1 MRLDAAQSA
10 QSGFGKDVDVS
21 TTEGALSAIPVGLT
35 YLLLAPFPWQLA
47 SLRQMITL
55 PEMVVWWLS
64 LPILVLGGWFTI
76 KHRLREIA
84 PILIFTTLLTL
95 TYSIM
100 QGNVGTAY
108 RQRAQLLVFYF
119 VFVAVGFMLVKEK
132 REAQA
137 RKKQAEREAA
147 RRPRLKAER
156 IKDRMPA
163 VG

>member
-1 MRLDAAQSA
+1 VPI
-10 QSGFGKDVDVS
+10 GF
-21 TTEGALSAIPVGLT
+21 T
-35 YLLLAPFPWQLA
+35 YFLLATFPWQFG
-47 SLRQMITL
+47 SFRQMLTL
-55 PEMVVWWLS
+55 PEMLVWWCSIPL
-64 LPILVLGGWFTI
+64 LALGAWFTI
-76 KHRLREIA
+76 KHRIREIA
-84 PILIFTTLLTL
+84 PILIFTSLLTL
-95 TYSIM
+95 TYSIV

-119 VFVAVGFMLVKEK
+119 VFVAVGFGLMKEK